1 MLVCRFVNLKHWN
14 IFVVGKDSAGTAIK
28 GRFKIKFFSVIH
40 NLIFKVRNFLPPQ
53 SDEPEIF
60 ILEQEGE
67 YNGNYGA
74 KNGKPRKFKNFMTFY
89 WLMIL

>member
-1 MLVCRFVNLKHWN
+1 MLFVDLSISNIEIFLLQVKTRQEQQLK
-14 IFVVGKDSAGTAIK
+14 VGS
-28 GRFKIKFFSVIH
+28 RLNFFSVIH

-89 WLMIL
+89 